1 MHNRQEI
8 SIIPSKDF
16 GFHLIFNYAGAKHCT
31 SYSIY
36 YCAQKCTLKSFITDF
51 INQGNSR

>member
-16 GFHLIFNYAGAKHCT
+16 GFHLIFNYAGAKHYILFNLLLCT
-31 SYSIY
+31 KTYIHKFY
-36 YCAQKCTLKSFITDF
+36 HRFYQP
-51 INQGNSR
+51 G

>member
-36 YCAQKCTLKSFITDF
+36 YCAQKRTLKSFITDF
-51 INQGNSR
+51 INQDNSR